1 MQIQNIP
8 YAQTNYFSQLVLDYL
23 AETDKVRPFY
33 EFSCDLQG
41 IEQAIEPLKKH
52 YTANMRQSLCLI
64 LAKQYHRLLP
74 NATIEQQLQLLANP
88 HTLTVTTAHQ
98 PNIFGGPLYIVYKI
112 LATIRLCQQ
121 LNQHFPDHHFVPIYW
136 MGSEDH
142 DFEEINHIH
151 LFNQKLQWQQTKGG
165 AVGRLDL
172 ETLQNTVQQLLQ
184 LLGDGDN
191 AQKIRNYIEHSY
203 SASNNLATATQMF
216 LDQLFGDYGLLI
228 IQQDDPQLKQHF
240 APIMEA
246 ELLTQP
252 TSLLAQATNQ
262 QLADQQYHQQ
272 AFARPI
278 NLFYLTDGKR
288 ERIIWNEEQQCYKSE
303 QKQWQKNEIVNEVR
317 QFPERFSP
325 NVFLRPT
332 YQQTVLPNIVSIGG
346 GGELAYWLQQ
356 KSIIQHHGAF
366 YPILVLRPSV
376 LWIDAAT
383 ASKLQKLNITPSKL
397 FQSLQQ
403 IISDY
408 VAQNSPHELDLS
420 REKTQLEQ
428 LFAQIQTKATTIES
442 SLQDSVAA
450 EASRVF
456 KSIENLEQKL
466 RRAEKRKHDTAIEQI
481 QHIQQKLFPNN
492 SLQERHDN
500 FIPFYLKYG
509 KAFFD
514 TLLQYFEPLEKQF
527 LLVIDDSNLPVK

>member
-1 MQIQNIP
+1 MQIQKIS

-33 EFSCDLQG
+33 EFPCNLQG
-41 IEQAIEPLKKH
+41 IGKAVRQMQTH
-52 YTANMRQSLCLI
+52 YTADRRQSLCQI
-64 LAKQYHRLLP
+64 LAKQYHSLLP
-74 NATIEQQLQLLANP
+74 NATVEQQLQLLAKSN
-88 HTLTVTTAHQ
+88 TLTVTTAHQ

-165 AVGRLDL
+165 SVGRLGL
-172 ETLQNTVQQLLQ
+172 ETLDNTVQQLLQ

-191 AQKIRNYIEHSY
+191 AQQIQDYIEQSY
-203 SASNNLATATQMF
+203 SAADNLATATQLF
-216 LDQLFGDYGLLI
+216 LHQLFGEYGLLI
-228 IQQDDPQLKQHF
+228 IQQDDSQLKQHF
-240 APIMEA
+240 APIMET
-246 ELLTQP
+246 ELLDKA
-252 TSLLAQATNQ
+252 SFFLAQQTNQ
-262 QLADQQYHQQ
+262 QLAAQQYHQQ

-288 ERIIWNEEQQCYKSE
+288 ERIVWNEEQQHYSAE

-332 YQQTVLPNIVSIGG
+332 YQQTVLPNVVYIGG

-356 KSIIQHHGAF
+356 KPIIQHYGAF
-366 YPILVLRPSV
+366 YPILLLRPSV

-383 ASKLQKLNITPSKL
+383 ANKLQKLDITPTKL
-397 FQSLQQ
+397 FQPIQQ
-403 IISDY
+403 IITDY

-420 REKTQLEQ
+420 REKAQLEQ
-428 LFAQIQTKATTIES
+428 LFTQIQTKATTIEP
-442 SLQDSVAA
+442 SLEDSVAA
-450 EASRVF
+450 EASKMF
-456 KSIENLEQKL
+456 KSLENLEQKL

-509 KAFFD
+509 KDFFD

-527 LLVIDDSNLPVK
+527 LLVIDGSK